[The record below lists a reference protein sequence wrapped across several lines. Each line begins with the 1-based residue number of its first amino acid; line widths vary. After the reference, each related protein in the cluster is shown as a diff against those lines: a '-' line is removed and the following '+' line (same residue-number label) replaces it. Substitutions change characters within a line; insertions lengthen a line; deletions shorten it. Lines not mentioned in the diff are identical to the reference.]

1 METWTDFWISCE
13 GRGAMNKKEFLE
25 NLKRLGFSL
34 METTKGV
41 DVAQTLAQVVKSN
54 DARMWEGFPVLL
66 ANAAEEYG
74 FDYDQTLKSLT
85 DNRDRE
91 HFRGLVL
98 LSLALYKHFHL
109 SFFWAT
115 RLMKNFSSEDVAAV
129 KELGK
134 SVAQGSS
141 IPIGN
146 TLIDPSRLKTIFNNY
161 FEKDVKRTAD
171 KKIKHEELS
180 LEYALSQLFSPKQK
194 ELFKKKLNGDALT
207 KTEKEYYSRVVKKKV
222 AALANPELNR
232 LAQKL
237 MEF

>member
-1 METWTDFWISCE
+1 
-13 GRGAMNKKEFLE
+13 MNQKEFLE
-25 NLKRLGFSL
+25 NLKRLGFAL
-34 METTKGV
+34 METNKGV

-115 RLMKNFSSEDVAAV
+115 RLMKNFSNEDVAA
-129 KELGK
+129 
-134 SVAQGSS
+134 S
-141 IPIGN
+141 
-146 TLIDPSRLKTIFNNY
+146 LKN
-161 FEKDVKRTAD
+161 
-171 KKIKHEELS
+171 
-180 LEYALSQLFSPKQK
+180 
-194 ELFKKKLNGDALT
+194 
-207 KTEKEYYSRVVKKKV
+207 
-222 AALANPELNR
+222 
-232 LAQKL
+232 
-237 MEF
+237 

>member
-1 METWTDFWISCE
+1 
-13 GRGAMNKKEFLE
+13 MNQQEFLE
-25 NLKRLGFSL
+25 NLKRLGFPL
-34 METTKGV
+34 METNKGV
-41 DVAQTLAQVVKSN
+41 DVTKTLAEVVKSN

-85 DNRDRE
+85 DDRDRE
-91 HFRGLVL
+91 HFRGLVV
-98 LSLALYKHFHL
+98 LSMALYKHFHL

-115 RLMKNFSSEDVAAV
+115 KLMKNFSNENIAALIKFGKLVAR
-129 KELGK
+129 
-134 SVAQGSS
+134 GSS

-146 TLIDPSRLKTIFNNY
+146 AMIDPIRLKTIFNNY
-161 FEKDVKRTAD
+161 FEKEAKRTAETN
-171 KKIKHEELS
+171 IKHEELS

-194 ELFKKKLNGDALT
+194 ELFKKKLNGDVLT

-232 LAQKL
+232 FAQRL
-237 MEF
+237 MKY